1 MIVADASIILSWA
14 YRETNVHLAEP
25 VLRLIAA
32 KGAIVP
38 AIWPME
44 IANSLELSLLRE
56 RISSEQYWQL
66 LAAIRELDIQVEP
79 LMEDRIW
86 DDVATLARRHHLTI
100 YDAQYLE
107 TASRLRLPL
116 ATFDN
121 ELIAAARAEGV
132 VVLP

>member
-25 VLRLIAA
+25 VLRLIASR
-32 KGAIVP
+32 GAIVP

-44 IANSLELSLLRE
+44 IANSLELSLLRK
-56 RISSEQYWQL
+56 RISPEQYWPL
-66 LAAIRELDIQVEP
+66 LAAIRELDIQVEA
-79 LMEDRIW
+79 LVEDRIW
-86 DDVATLARRHHLTI
+86 DEVASLARRHQLTI

-107 TASRLRLPL
+107 TAHRLKLPL

-121 ELIAAARAEGV
+121 ALIAAARAEGV
-132 VVLP
+132 AVLP